1 MSGYVTLDT
10 TQKTSQKT
18 NKNGE
23 LFISES
29 LRPNAGWCDKMGLTN
44 TYFTGEAPGY
54 KRGRSK
60 QKRNDCPLVAMG
72 LILDE
77 KGFVKGSRIFEG
89 NVSEP
94 STLLSM
100 VEGIHKQTKGE
111 MPPLF
116 AAKPTVVMD
125 DGIASKENIALLKA
139 KGFFYPEQITYEG
152 FAEIKEGVKA
162 RRIRQAD
169 EVFLHCVSDGK
180 MKKEKAL
187 VTKAGWSK
195 NLQKFAMVLEKRV
208 V

>member
-1 MSGYVTLDT
+1 
-10 TQKTSQKT
+10 
-18 NKNGE
+18 
-23 LFISES
+23 
-29 LRPNAGWCDKMGLTN
+29 MGLTN

-139 KGFFYPEQITYEG
+139 KGFSYIVVSRSKPEHITCDDFIEIEEG
-152 FAEIKEGVKA
+152 IKAQSICQGDEI
-162 RRIRQAD
+162 
-169 EVFLHCVSDGK
+169 FLDCVSDGK
-180 MKKEKAL
+180 MKKEKANEAIRL
-187 VTKAGWSK
+187 YIYYNRRKCRGRATQILIPTLSGRVWCKTWSECSA
-195 NLQKFAMVLEKRV
+195 LGSL
-208 V
+208 

>member
-1 MSGYVTLDT
+1 
-10 TQKTSQKT
+10 
-18 NKNGE
+18 
-23 LFISES
+23 
-29 LRPNAGWCDKMGLTN
+29 
-44 TYFTGEAPGY
+44 
-54 KRGRSK
+54 
-60 QKRNDCPLVAMG
+60 
-72 LILDE
+72 
-77 KGFVKGSRIFEG
+77 
-89 NVSEP
+89 
-94 STLLSM
+94 M

-187 VTKAGWSK
+187 VTKARGRMEQELTKVSDGLRKKGCLKSK
-195 NLQKFAMVLEKRV
+195 RIIHIIS
-208 V
+208 